1 MSGEIELSGDT
12 GGPLDSL
19 VNDSRSSEVERT
31 NRTGDLN
38 WAVPWRNIK
47 DSEKS
52 YRTHHPTRADRHSCV
67 VRYCRSR
74 RSPASKREKV
84 RSSTLI
90 KAQES
95 LYTDRYEMS
104 MLDSALTSGLINAR
118 ATFEVFTRSLANGY
132 RYGIVGG
139 TGRLLDALDSF
150 SFDAET
156 ISWLVNQHI
165 VSQELATFLSTYR
178 FAGTIYG
185 YSEGEVFTS
194 LSPILRIE
202 GRFCDL
208 ILETLALSILNYDSG
223 VATKAARVVHAA
235 EGHRLIEMGSRRT
248 NEVAAIAA
256 ARAAYVAGFDA
267 TSNLAAGKIYGVP
280 TAGTVAHAFV
290 LAHHSEREA
299 FEAQVAA
306 QGPGT
311 TLLVDTFDTEAG
323 TELALEVAGPHLGA
337 VRIDSGDLADS
348 TRRARKLLD
357 QRGATNVKITVTG
370 DLDEFAIAHLLAT
383 GAPVDSFGVGTKL
396 VTGYM
401 PPGFVFKLVAIED
414 GATMRPVAKRSIGKM
429 SSGGAKDA
437 FRLFADDV
445 AAIEL
450 LITRDS
456 GISGPPQ
463 GHRALTRLL
472 VDHGVIVVDSSLE
485 HARSTAKSALAEL
498 PRDAFA
504 LSAGDPILTTEIVPH
519 PTTASS
525 NR

>member
-1 MSGEIELSGDT
+1 M
-12 GGPLDSL
+12 
-19 VNDSRSSEVERT
+19 
-31 NRTGDLN
+31 
-38 WAVPWRNIK
+38 
-47 DSEKS
+47 
-52 YRTHHPTRADRHSCV
+52 
-67 VRYCRSR
+67 
-74 RSPASKREKV
+74 
-84 RSSTLI
+84 

-95 LYTDRYEMS
+95 LYTDRYELS
-104 MLDSALTSGLINAR
+104 MLDGALASGLINAQ
-118 ATFEVFTRSLANGY
+118 ATFEVFTRALANGY
-132 RYGIVGG
+132 RYGVVGG

-150 SFDAET
+150 SFDDET
-156 ISWLVNQHI
+156 ISWLLNQHI
-165 VSQELATFLSTYR
+165 VSNELATFLSTYR

-208 ILETLALSILNYDSG
+208 ILETLVLSILNYDSG

-290 LAHHSEREA
+290 LAHHSQREA

-323 TELALEVAGPHLGA
+323 TELALDVAGPHLGA
-337 VRIDSGDLADS
+337 IRIDSGDLADS
-348 TRRARKLLD
+348 TRRSRKLLD

-370 DLDEFAIAHLLAT
+370 DLDEFAIARLLAAD
-383 GAPVDSFGVGTKL
+383 APVDSFGVGTKL

-414 GATMRPVAKRSIGKM
+414 GSTMRPVAKRSIGKM

-437 FRLFADDV
+437 FRLFVDDEAV
-445 AAIEL
+445 TEL

-456 GISGPPQ
+456 GVAQPSEIN
-463 GHRALTRLL
+463 RALTHLL
-472 VDHGVIVVDSSLE
+472 VDHGVAVVDRSLE
-485 HARSTAKSALAEL
+485 HTRTTAKVALAEL
-498 PRDAFA
+498 PRRAFA
-504 LSAGDPILTTEIVPH
+504 LRAGDPVLATVIDSPSTPAH
-519 PTTASS
+519 S
-525 NR
+525 NQ